1 MPSRWLEAYSE
12 LKSFIDANPR
22 IKITPSTQC
31 IPGDIR
37 AEFYRLFDNVRL
49 GFIADNY
56 NEFVDLA
63 KPLSQSYIDVVEKAV
78 NSLKLSEIKPK
89 STLSWFLKNPA
100 EGLNRLLFDLLFDLL
115 KGKLDLEDFEQQAG
129 ERLSRSFPELFRLGY
144 EHWVLL
150 ALASLLD
157 GDRALTVPLYGSEE
171 DATLVGGGESQPGVI
186 EESVSPPEETAV
198 VSLEHAKEAAFVIP
212 DIIVHSNRTGGYV
225 SIRRDLFA
233 PQRNVKDVSRKREW
247 LKYRAEGVKSWRDH
261 AADWPD
267 MVLYAGSSS
276 AELALVADYAR
287 FCRPEIIIECMEQD
301 DWFSQGEVERIRR
314 NQAFFKPRLGIFII
328 CRGPVPAEA
337 LQAFAPQPVV
347 LEAPANA
354 GTAEN
359 EAVEQ
364 IVASEGLPVPE
375 SQPANEEPVAST
387 PETVDG
393 INIRFISAGL
403 DMSLLNPVLE
413 ELTATNAE
421 K

>member
-1 MPSRWLEAYSE
+1 MPSRWLGAYSE

-22 IKITPSTQC
+22 IEITPGAQC

-63 KPLSQSYIDVVEKAV
+63 RPLSQSYNAVVEKAV
-78 NSLKLSEIKPK
+78 NSLGLSEIKPK
-89 STLSWFLKNPA
+89 STLSWFLKDPL

-129 ERLSRSFPELFRLGY
+129 ERLSRSFPDMFRLAY
-144 EHWVLL
+144 EHWVLV
-150 ALASLLD
+150 AVVSLLD
-157 GDRALTVPLYGSEE
+157 GDRAFTVPLYGSEE
-171 DATLVGGGESQPGVI
+171 DATLVGGGEPMPGTVQ
-186 EESVSPPEETAV
+186 ENVSSPEDAAV
-198 VSLEHAKEAAFVIP
+198 VSLEHAKEAAFVTP

-233 PQRNVKDVSRKREW
+233 PQRMVKDVSRKREW
-247 LKYRAEGVKSWRDH
+247 LKYRDVGVKSWRDH

-267 MVLYAGSSS
+267 MVVYAGSSS

-301 DWFSQGEVERIRR
+301 DWFSPEEAERMKR
-314 NQAFFKPRLGIFII
+314 NQTFFKPRLGIVVI
-328 CRGPVPAEA
+328 CRGPVPDEA
-337 LQAFAPQPVV
+337 LQAFMPQPGA
-347 LEAPANA
+347 LEASVDAATA
-354 GTAEN
+354 GN
-359 EAVEQ
+359 EMPEADAAAGE
-364 IVASEGLPVPE
+364 SVPE
-375 SQPANEEPVAST
+375 GQPVNAQPVAPAPHSGD
-387 PETVDG
+387 E
-393 INIRFISAGL
+393 INIRFLSVGYDAG
-403 DMSLLNPVLE
+403 LLNPVVE
-413 ELTATNAE
+413 EMIMKNGDN